1 MTYTSSCRYRR
12 TVFAMPEE
20 GTPEFLGMD
29 CNKDGVVDESDI
41 VLIDLVNAFMG
52 EIDQVNGGIVFY

>member
-1 MTYTSSCRYRR
+1 
-12 TVFAMPEE
+12 MPEE